1 MLTLSIVTAI
11 SDAINERR
19 LLPGTKLNERELAL
33 LFGVSRTIVRQALI
47 RLSQDGLVTIA
58 PKRAA
63 IVAQPSFDDA
73 FSLYQMLLIID
84 CGVIDQLIEHITP
97 EQLELLEN
105 HTRQEEATFQQG
117 PPEASDRLGREFHRV
132 LIGFLNNEELS
143 QVHLQLERKAALI
156 TSLYKVDFDYCH
168 LRHEHVDLIDALR
181 NKQAERAK
189 TLLASHYK
197 LVIRGYRFDI
207 ASAPEVDLAAAL
219 RLNA

>member
-19 LLPGTKLNERELAL
+19 LLPGTKLNERELAQ

-47 RLSQDGLVTIA
+47 RLSQDGLVSIS

-63 IVAQPSFDDA
+63 TVSQPSFEDA

-84 CGVIDQLIEHITP
+84 CGVIDQLIGHITP
-97 EQLELLEN
+97 EQLMQLEA
-105 HTRQEEATFQQG
+105 HTKQEAATFKQG
-117 PPEASDRLGREFHRV
+117 HAEESDRLGRAYHRL
-132 LIGFLNNEELS
+132 LIGFLNNEVLS
-143 QVHLQLERKAALI
+143 QIHLQLERKAALI

-168 LRHEHVDLIDALR
+168 LRHEHVELIDALR

-189 TLLASHYK
+189 ALLASHYK

-207 ASAPEVDLAAAL
+207 KTPPDIDLATAL
-219 RLNA
+219 RLAP